1 MRPITFQ
8 TKVYELL
15 EDYPHLEDVLS
26 EISPAFAKLKNPI
39 LRRTIARVTTIQQA
53 AAVAGI
59 EAGEVVKRL
68 RIAAGLSDADESG
81 VNMSGSATGA
91 ASSVTSD
98 VTSGAGLLND
108 LENSTDKYRGEQPD
122 WYSPETIIVRYDAV
136 KTLESGE
143 VPMAEILRL
152 SNLLQEGQIFEFSS
166 PFLPTPILDMLSAK
180 GFKIWSK
187 RAGAIY
193 LNRVTKN

>member
-15 EDYPHLEDVLS
+15 EDYPQLEDILT

-59 EAGEVVKRL
+59 EAGEVVRRL
-68 RIAAGLSDADESG
+68 RVAAGFSDSDAG
-81 VNMSGSATGA
+81 VNNTTGA
-91 ASSVTSD
+91 ASSVA
-98 VTSGAGLLND
+98 SGAALQ
-108 LENSTDKYRGEQPD
+108 SEQPD
-122 WYSPETIIVRYDAV
+122 WFLPEKVIVRYDAV
-136 KTLESGE
+136 KTLDAGD

-152 SNLLQEGQIFEFSS
+152 SNSLQEGQIFEFSS

-180 GFKIWSK
+180 GFKIWSI
-187 RAGAIY
+187 REGAIFF
-193 LNRVTKN
+193 NRVTKS

>member
-15 EDYPHLEDVLS
+15 EDYPQLEDILT

-59 EAGEVVKRL
+59 EAGEVVRRL
-68 RIAAGLSDADESG
+68 RIAAGLSDSDAG
-81 VNMSGSATGA
+81 VNNSSGA
-91 ASSVTSD
+91 ASES
-98 VTSGAGLLND
+98 
-108 LENSTDKYRGEQPD
+108 EQPD
-122 WYSPETIIVRYDAV
+122 WFLPEKVIVRYDAV
-136 KTLESGE
+136 KTLDAGD

-152 SNLLQEGQIFEFSS
+152 SNSLQEGQIFEFSS

-180 GFKIWSK
+180 GFKIWSI
-187 RAGAIY
+187 REGAIF
-193 LNRVTKN
+193 LNRVTKS

>member
-68 RIAAGLSDADESG
+68 RIAAGLSDA
-81 VNMSGSATGA
+81 
-91 ASSVTSD
+91 
-98 VTSGAGLLND
+98 
-108 LENSTDKYRGEQPD
+108 
-122 WYSPETIIVRYDAV
+122 SP
-136 KTLESGE
+136 
-143 VPMAEILRL
+143 AE
-152 SNLLQEGQIFEFSS
+152 G
-166 PFLPTPILDMLSAK
+166 
-180 GFKIWSK
+180 
-187 RAGAIY
+187 
-193 LNRVTKN
+193 

>member
-15 EDYPHLEDVLS
+15 EDYPQLEDILT

-59 EAGEVVKRL
+59 EAGEVVRRL
-68 RIAAGLSDADESG
+68 RIAAGLSDSDAG
-81 VNMSGSATGA
+81 VINASCA
-91 ASSVTSD
+91 ASES
-98 VTSGAGLLND
+98 
-108 LENSTDKYRGEQPD
+108 EQPD
-122 WYSPETIIVRYDAV
+122 WFLPEKVIVRYDAV
-136 KTLESGE
+136 KTLDAGD

-152 SNLLQEGQIFEFSS
+152 SNSLQEGQIFEFSS

-180 GFKIWSK
+180 GFKIWSI
-187 RAGAIY
+187 REGAIF
-193 LNRVTKN
+193 LNRVTKS

>member
-15 EDYPHLEDVLS
+15 EDYPQLEDILA

-59 EAGEVVKRL
+59 EAGEVVRRL
-68 RIAAGLSDADESG
+68 RIAAGLSDSDAG
-81 VNMSGSATGA
+81 VNNTTGD
-91 ASSVTSD
+91 ASSVA
-98 VTSGAGLLND
+98 SGATTGSE
-108 LENSTDKYRGEQPD
+108 LENFSDKYRGEQPD
-122 WYSPETIIVRYDAV
+122 WFLPEKVIVRYDAV
-136 KTLESGE
+136 KTLDAGD

-152 SNLLQEGQIFEFSS
+152 SNSLQEGQIFEFSS

-187 RAGAIY
+187 REGAIFF
-193 LNRVTKN
+193 NRVTKS

>member
-15 EDYPHLEDVLS
+15 EDYPQLEDVLS

-53 AAVAGI
+53 ATIAGI
-59 EAGEVVKRL
+59 EATEVVKKL
-68 RIAAGLSDADESG
+68 RIAAGLSDSDAGVINASGAVSG
-81 VNMSGSATGA
+81 VASGAATG
-91 ASSVTSD
+91 SE
-98 VTSGAGLLND
+98 
-108 LENSTDKYRGEQPD
+108 LENFSDKYRGEQPD
-122 WYSPETIIVRYDAV
+122 WFSPEKITVRYDAV
-136 KTLESGE
+136 KTLESGD

-152 SNLLQEGQIFEFSS
+152 SNSLQEGQIFEFTS
-166 PFLPTPILDMLSAK
+166 PFLPTPILDILSVK

-187 RAGAIY
+187 REGTIF
-193 LNRVTKN
+193 LNRVAKS

>member
-15 EDYPHLEDVLS
+15 EDYPQLEDILT

-59 EAGEVVKRL
+59 EAGEVVRRL
-68 RIAAGLSDADESG
+68 RIAAGLSDSDAG
-81 VNMSGSATGA
+81 VNNTTGA
-91 ASSVTSD
+91 A
-98 VTSGAGLLND
+98 
-108 LENSTDKYRGEQPD
+108 LESEQPD
-122 WYSPETIIVRYDAV
+122 WFLPEKVIVRYDAV
-136 KTLESGE
+136 KTLDAGD

-152 SNLLQEGQIFEFSS
+152 SNSLQEGQIFEFSS

-187 RAGAIY
+187 REGAIFF
-193 LNRVTKN
+193 NRVTKS